1 MVNQLELKKKFKQKA
16 VKSNQKNRIF
26 LSLLILFSFNLS
38 AFEMPEINLPN
49 GFQIDVLTDD
59 VPNARSLALG
69 EEMIFVST
77 RREGNIYAVTN
88 YQDDPQVVVIAEG
101 LYMPNG
107 IAFHQGNLYVAEIH
121 RVLKFTDIEDT
132 INKIS
137 IEKSSVNSI
146 KYSVI
151 SDYPK
156 DRHHGWRYIIVGP
169 DNKLYVPIG
178 APCNVC
184 EEPGY
189 AVITRMNLDGTEKET
204 VAYGIRNTVG
214 MTFHPET
221 NELWFTDNGR
231 DMLGDNLPPG
241 ELNKLSRV
249 GEHFGFPFCHA
260 TSIKDPQYGSQ
271 GDCGEATPPAQE
283 LGPHVAPLG
292 LKFYNGTM
300 FPENYHD
307 QIFIAEHGSWN
318 RSEKIGYRITT
329 VAVDGDKG
337 VSYEVFAD
345 GWMKNEETLGRPAD
359 ILILDDGSMLVSD
372 DKNGVIYKI
381 TYGE

>member
-77 RREGNIYAVTN
+77 REEGSIYAVTN
-88 YQDDPQVVVIAEG
+88 YQDDPEVVVIAEG

>member
-77 RREGNIYAVTN
+77 REEGSIYAVTN
-88 YQDDPQVVVIAEG
+88 YQDDPEVVVIAEG

-318 RSEKIGYRITT
+318 RSEKIGYSITT

>member
-1 MVNQLELKKKFKQKA
+1 MKK
-16 VKSNQKNRIF
+16 NPKNRIF
-26 LSLLILFSFNLS
+26 LSLLILFSFNLY

-88 YQDDPQVVVIAEG
+88 YQDDPQVVIIAEG

-107 IAFHQGNLYVAEIH
+107 IAFHEGNLYVAEIH

-137 IEKSSVNSI
+137 NQNSSIDSI

-156 DRHHGWRYIIVGP
+156 DAHHGWRYIVVGP

-184 EEPGY
+184 EESGY
-189 AVITRMNLDGTEKET
+189 AVITRMNLDGTGKET
-204 VAYGIRNTVG
+204 IAYGIRNTVG

-221 NELWFTDNGR
+221 NDLWFTDNGR

-260 TSIKDPQYGSQ
+260 TSVKDPQFGSQ
-271 GDCGEATPPAQE
+271 GDCSEITPPAQE

-292 LKFYNGTM
+292 LKFYKGTM

-329 VAVDGDKG
+329 VALDGDKG
-337 VSYEVFAD
+337 ISYEVFAD
-345 GWMKNEETLGRPAD
+345 GWMKDEETLGRPTD

>member
-77 RREGNIYAVTN
+77 REEGSIYAVTN

-137 IEKSSVNSI
+137 IEKSSVDSI

-184 EEPGY
+184 EEPG
-189 AVITRMNLDGTEKET
+189 
-204 VAYGIRNTVG
+204 
-214 MTFHPET
+214 
-221 NELWFTDNGR
+221 
-231 DMLGDNLPPG
+231 
-241 ELNKLSRV
+241 LS
-249 GEHFGFPFCHA
+249 
-260 TSIKDPQYGSQ
+260 
-271 GDCGEATPPAQE
+271 
-283 LGPHVAPLG
+283 
-292 LKFYNGTM
+292 
-300 FPENYHD
+300 
-307 QIFIAEHGSWN
+307 
-318 RSEKIGYRITT
+318 
-329 VAVDGDKG
+329 
-337 VSYEVFAD
+337 
-345 GWMKNEETLGRPAD
+345 
-359 ILILDDGSMLVSD
+359 LIH
-372 DKNGVIYKI
+372 I
-381 TYGE
+381 

>member
-1 MVNQLELKKKFKQKA
+1 VVNQLELKKKFKQKA

-77 RREGNIYAVTN
+77 REEGSIYAVTN

-137 IEKSSVNSI
+137 IEKSSVDSI

-221 NELWFTDNGR
+221 NELWFTDNGK

-271 GDCGEATPPAQE
+271 GDCKEATAPAQE

-381 TYGE
+381 TYEE

>member
-1 MVNQLELKKKFKQKA
+1 
-16 VKSNQKNRIF
+16 
-26 LSLLILFSFNLS
+26 
-38 AFEMPEINLPN
+38 MPEINLPN

-69 EEMIFVST
+69 KEMIFVST

-107 IAFHQGNLYVAEIH
+107 IAFHDGNLYVAEIH

-137 IEKSSVNSI
+137 NQNLSIDSI

-156 DRHHGWRYIIVGP
+156 DAHHGWRYIVVGP

-189 AVITRMNLDGTEKET
+189 AVITRMNLDGTDKET
-204 VAYGIRNTVG
+204 IAYGIRNTVG

-260 TSIKDPQYGSQ
+260 TSVKDPQFGSQ
-271 GDCGEATPPAQE
+271 GDCSEITPPAR
-283 LGPHVAPLG
+283 
-292 LKFYNGTM
+292 N
-300 FPENYHD
+300 
-307 QIFIAEHGSWN
+307 
-318 RSEKIGYRITT
+318 
-329 VAVDGDKG
+329 
-337 VSYEVFAD
+337 
-345 GWMKNEETLGRPAD
+345 
-359 ILILDDGSMLVSD
+359 
-372 DKNGVIYKI
+372 
-381 TYGE
+381 

>member
-77 RREGNIYAVTN
+77 REEGSIYAVTN

>member
-77 RREGNIYAVTN
+77 REEGSIYAVTN

-137 IEKSSVNSI
+137 IEKSSVDSI

-271 GDCGEATPPAQE
+271 GDCGEATAPAQE

-292 LKFYNGTM
+292 LKFYKGTM

-381 TYGE
+381 TYEE

>member
-1 MVNQLELKKKFKQKA
+1 MKK
-16 VKSNQKNRIF
+16 NPKNRIF
-26 LSLLILFSFNLS
+26 LSLLILFSFNLY

-107 IAFHQGNLYVAEIH
+107 IAFHKGNLYVAEIH

-137 IEKSSVNSI
+137 NQNLSIDSI

-156 DRHHGWRYIIVGP
+156 DAHHGWRYIVVGP

-189 AVITRMNLDGTEKET
+189 AVITRMNLDGTGKET
-204 VAYGIRNTVG
+204 IAYGIRNTVG
-214 MTFHPET
+214 MTFHPQT

-241 ELNKLSRV
+241 ELNKLSRL

-260 TSIKDPQYGSQ
+260 TSVKDPQFGSR
-271 GDCGEATPPAQE
+271 GDCSEITPPAQE

-292 LKFYNGTM
+292 LKFYKGTM

-329 VAVDGDKG
+329 VALDGDKG
-337 VSYEVFAD
+337 ISYEVFAD
-345 GWMKNEETLGRPAD
+345 GWMKDEETLGRPTD

>member
-77 RREGNIYAVTN
+77 REEGSIYAVTN

-137 IEKSSVNSI
+137 IEKSSVDSI

-381 TYGE
+381 TYEE

>member
-1 MVNQLELKKKFKQKA
+1 MKK
-16 VKSNQKNRIF
+16 NPKNRIS
-26 LSLLILFSFNLS
+26 LSLLILFSFNLY

-107 IAFHQGNLYVAEIH
+107 IAFHEGNLYVAEIH

-137 IEKSSVNSI
+137 NEDSSLDSI

-156 DRHHGWRYIIVGP
+156 DAHHGWRYIVVGP

-189 AVITRMNLDGTEKET
+189 AVITRMNLDGTDKET
-204 VAYGIRNTVG
+204 IAYGIRNTVG

-221 NELWFTDNGR
+221 NELW
-231 DMLGDNLPPG
+231 
-241 ELNKLSRV
+241 
-249 GEHFGFPFCHA
+249 
-260 TSIKDPQYGSQ
+260 SQ
-271 GDCGEATPPAQE
+271 IM
-283 LGPHVAPLG
+283 V
-292 LKFYNGTM
+292 
-300 FPENYHD
+300 
-307 QIFIAEHGSWN
+307 
-318 RSEKIGYRITT
+318 
-329 VAVDGDKG
+329 
-337 VSYEVFAD
+337 
-345 GWMKNEETLGRPAD
+345 ETC
-359 ILILDDGSMLVSD
+359 
-372 DKNGVIYKI
+372 
-381 TYGE
+381 

>member
-77 RREGNIYAVTN
+77 REEGSIYAVTN

-137 IEKSSVNSI
+137 IEKSSVDSI